1 MSNNAAHAANFNG
14 GIDTWFKQV
23 DGTLTDGYRKMV
35 WAVFKRILEATP
47 QWSGKAVANWNLSI
61 GEPNMTW
68 DPTLGDEIGH
78 YDIAHSRGDS
88 PWIRVAT
95 SRNWPIAQSIKYRDK
110 VFISNGVRGD
120 AGIWADEEFGR
131 ASNFSYLEAMQQE
144 GSPWH
149 QSLRDVNK
157 PYETVQES
165 IITVATL
172 YGSRGLT
179 LPRVGGQLWSDQ

>member
-1 MSNNAAHAANFNG
+1 MTFSSAANFNG

-23 DGTLTDGYRKMV
+23 EGTATEGYRKLV
-35 WAVFKRILEATP
+35 WAVFKRILQATP
-47 QWSGKAVANWNLSI
+47 QWSGLAVANWNLSI

-68 DPTLGDEIGH
+68 DPTLGDDIGLH
-78 YDIAHSRGDS
+78 DIAHSRGDAQ
-88 PWIRVAT
+88 WIKVAT
-95 SRNWPIAQSIKYRDK
+95 ARNWPTAKQIRYRDR
-110 VFISNGVRGD
+110 VFISNGVKGD
-120 AGIWADEEFGR
+120 SGIWKDGETKGGQG
-131 ASNFSYLEAMQQE
+131 FSYLEAMQAE

-165 IITVATL
+165 IIIVSTL

-179 LPRVGGQLWSDQ
+179 LPRVGGELWEDQ